1 MSSRTTLHDLKSLV
15 CSYHSLVVIE
25 TVEEERVSSMLVSIA
40 RELRLPLF
48 EWSVT
53 RGLSRF
59 PEKTA
64 IHGTSE
70 PLGLLRHLESVDIEA
85 LFHLKDFGPHLGSAA
100 LARSM
105 REVVQKYAQ
114 RRATLFITG
123 DSVELPKEIDH
134 AAVHITLEMPDQ
146 KELLG
151 VVRTV
156 IKSLQ
161 KHHQITVDMKEED
174 MSSLL
179 RAMAGLTLNQAR
191 QAMAQSILA
200 DSKLGPD
207 DIQRV
212 LKRKGE
218 MIDEGEILEY
228 YPQEDNHFEIGGF
241 GKLKAWLDRSFV
253 GFSQEARALNLRA
266 PRGVLFVGV
275 QGCGKSLA
283 AKFIA
288 RQWKL
293 PLLKLDAG
301 RLYDKYV
308 GESERNF
315 RRAVTLAEAMAPVVL
330 WIDEIEKVFAQGGSG
345 EADGGLSRRLF
356 GAFLTWL
363 QEKKED
369 VFVVGAANNLMSVPP
384 ELLRKGRFDEIF
396 FVDLPEAAEREA
408 IFEIHLRLR
417 KQAPGAFNLKQLT
430 AATSGF
436 SGAEIEQVI
445 VASLYR
451 SLHRKEPLETQT
463 ILEEIAATVP
473 LSVSRSEDIEHIREL
488 GKNRF
493 ASVR

>member
-15 CSYHSLVVIE
+15 CSFHSLVIIE
-25 TVEEERVSSMLVSIA
+25 TVEEERVSSMLVSVA

-53 RGLSRF
+53 HGLSRF
-59 PEKTA
+59 PEETA

-70 PLGLLRHLESVDIEA
+70 PLGLLGHLESVEIDA
-85 LFHLKDFGPHLGSAA
+85 LFHLKDFGPHLGNPS

-123 DSVELPKEIDH
+123 DSVELPKEIEH
-134 AAVHITLEMPDQ
+134 AAVRITLKMPDE

-151 VVRTV
+151 VVRAV
-156 IKSLQ
+156 LKSLQ
-161 KHHQITVDMKEED
+161 KHHQITVEMKEED
-174 MSSLL
+174 MGSLL

-191 QAMAQSILA
+191 QAIAQAILA

-241 GKLKAWLDRSFV
+241 GKLKTWLDQSFT
-253 GFSQEARALNLRA
+253 GFSAEARALNLRA

-288 RQWKL
+288 RQWRL

-345 EADGGLSRRLF
+345 ESDGGLSRRLF

-396 FVDLPEAAEREA
+396 FVDLPEAAERES
-408 IFEIHLRLR
+408 IFGIHLRLR
-417 KQAPGAFNLKQLT
+417 KQDPAQFDLKRLT
-430 AATSGF
+430 ASTDGF

-451 SLHRKEPLETQT
+451 SLHRKEKLETKI
-463 ILEEIAATVP
+463 ILEEIASTVP

-488 GKNRF
+488 GQNRF

>member
-1 MSSRTTLHDLKSLV
+1 MSSRTTLHDLKSLI
-15 CSYHSLVVIE
+15 CSFHSLVVIE
-25 TVEEERVSSMLVSIA
+25 TVEEERVSAMLTSIA
-40 RELRLPLF
+40 RELRMPLF
-48 EWSVT
+48 EWT
-53 RGLSRF
+53 ITHGLTRF
-59 PEKTA
+59 PETTA
-64 IHGTSE
+64 IHGTNE
-70 PLGLLRHLESVDIEA
+70 PLGLLGHLESIEIDA
-85 LFHLKDFGPHLGSAA
+85 LFHLKDFGPHLGNAA

-105 REVVQKYAQ
+105 REVVQQYAQ

-123 DSVELPKEIDH
+123 DSVELPKEIEH
-134 AAVHITLEMPDQ
+134 AAVRIALKMPDQ

-151 VVRTV
+151 VVRAV
-156 IKSLQ
+156 LKSLQ
-161 KHHQITVDMKEED
+161 THHQITVDMKEED
-174 MSSLL
+174 MSALL

-191 QAMAQSILA
+191 QAIAQAILA

-212 LKRKGE
+212 LKTKGA
-218 MIDEGEILEY
+218 MIEEGEILEY

-241 GKLKAWLDRSFV
+241 GKLKAWLDRSYV
-253 GFSQEARALNLRA
+253 GFSDEARALNLRA

-308 GESERNF
+308 GESERNL

-396 FVDLPEAAEREA
+396 FVDLPDAAEREA
-408 IFEIHLRLR
+408 IFTIHLRLR
-417 KQAPGAFNLKQLT
+417 KQDPAAFDLQQLVV
-430 AATSGF
+430 ATSGF

-451 SLHRKEPLETQT
+451 ALHRKEPLEMKT
-463 ILEEIAATVP
+463 ILAEIAGTVP

-488 GKNRF
+488 GRDRF